1 VAISNFRGK
10 SGGFLRVKN
19 YQKHHGWLPIAGLWL
34 LGAFCDRLWF
44 ALDRSIPSWDQA
56 DYLTGALNYWQ
67 ALQTPQ
73 WFSED
78 WWRSVWLLSSK
89 IPPGTYILTAFFH
102 NLFGIEADR
111 ATLVYLLF
119 SAILLPSV
127 YGLGRLL
134 FTRKIGIWAAALCLM
149 FPGLYHARLDFLLD
163 FPLTAVVT
171 FSFYSLTRWKVTEP
185 LQLTSLPSKN
195 PPPHTIS
202 SFLKSPGCQSWFWAI
217 VLGLSVGLSLMIKQT
232 ALFFLITPIVWVI
245 VSTMRDRRWV
255 RFLQLLMA
263 GFLTGLV
270 MYPWYSTNWL
280 LVFTGSQRAAIQA
293 AVVEGDP
300 AIYTLP
306 AWTFYAEQLPHH
318 VSWPF
323 LVVSLAGFVFYGWR
337 LRGDRHLTELTA
349 ELQNPVWKS
358 HFNSPFKWL
367 AIFGVGSY
375 VLFSLI
381 LNKDFR
387 YVLPYLP
394 VVSLVLAYGL
404 MLFPRHWGKWVRW
417 GTCTAALVL
426 ILADVWP
433 VYEWHPDILA
443 SHHAY
448 RGPDWPH
455 REAIA
460 EIMETTP
467 YLRSTLGVLPST
479 PMINQHNLNYY
490 GNLQQ
495 FQVYGRQVGTRRSHV
510 VQDARS
516 LDWFL
521 TKTGNQ
527 GSVPTEAQGA
537 IVALVETGGEF
548 DLQASWPLP
557 DESTLN
563 LYHHRLP
570 MVTVEAV
577 EASANPAILTLDRV
591 TVPAQSPPGVPVPV
605 TYEWT
610 GDWDSLRDG
619 VVILT
624 WQLQNS
630 AASPSLRESWLH
642 DHGIGKSELQAVTAP
657 LQAKVIERMAMLP
670 PTDVMPGTYTLAA
683 TYLNRKTGETQEID
697 VPTVAIAINPA
708 ATATPAPE
716 LDWNTQLRSLSA
728 ALPQGPQALE
738 FIFDDMGRVN
748 QYDPIQ
754 DYLIQAEKSLE
765 YRLKQDPNNVELA
778 YNLAF
783 SQVLQQDVDGAI
795 AAFERVVQLDSE
807 NPYAHAYLGFVNL
820 YGWHPRQ
827 GEPAIKRALEL
838 GPDGVEV
845 QLLYGISAL
854 MQGNIFAT
862 WSRLRGFVP
871 SLVQFFVLL
880 MGWIVLFLLG
890 VIFVGIGVKYRKG
903 FRKKF
908 P

>member
-1 VAISNFRGK
+1 M
-10 SGGFLRVKN
+10 KN
-19 YQKHHGWLPIAGLWL
+19 YQKHHSWLTIAGLWL
-34 LGAFCDRLWF
+34 LGAFCDRFWF
-44 ALDRSIPSWDQA
+44 ALDRSIPAWDQA
-56 DYLTGALNYWQ
+56 DYLTGALNYWH

-73 WFSED
+73 WFSGE
-78 WWRSVWLLSSK
+78 WWRSLWLLSSK
-89 IPPGTYILTAFFH
+89 IPPATYILTAFFH
-102 NLFGIEADR
+102 NLFGLGPDR
-111 ATLVYLLF
+111 ATLVYLFF

-134 FTRKIGIWAAALCLM
+134 FNPKIGVWAAALCLI

-163 FPLTAVVT
+163 FPLTTLVT
-171 FSFYSLTRWKVTEP
+171 FSFYSLTLWKITEP
-185 LQLTSLPSKN
+185 LELTSLPSEN
-195 PPPHTIS
+195 PPRHDIS
-202 SFLKSPGCQSWFWAI
+202 FFLKSPACQAWFWAV
-217 VLGLSVGLSLMIKQT
+217 VLGLSVGLSLLIKQT

-245 VSTMRDRRWV
+245 VSTIKDRHWV
-255 RFLQLLMA
+255 RFLQLMVA
-263 GFLTGLV
+263 AFVTGLV
-270 MYPWYSTNWL
+270 MYPWYRTNWL

-293 AVVEGDP
+293 AVAEGDP

-306 AWTFYAEQLPHH
+306 AWTFYGEQLPNH

-323 LVVSLAGFVFYGWR
+323 LVVPLAGFVFYWWR
-337 LRGDRHLTELTA
+337 SRGDRHLTELTV

-375 VLFSLI
+375 ILLSLI

-404 MLFPRHWGKWVRW
+404 MLFPPTWGKWLRW
-417 GTCTAALVL
+417 GTCSAALVL

-433 VYEWHPDILA
+433 VYDWHPDVA

-455 REAIA
+455 QEAIA
-460 EIMETTP
+460 EIIETTP

-479 PMINQHNLNYY
+479 PMINQHNFNYY

-510 VQDARS
+510 AQDARS

-537 IVALVETGGEF
+537 IVSLVETGGEF
-548 DLQASWPLP
+548 DVQASWQLP
-557 DESTLN
+557 DDSTLN

-570 MVTVEAV
+570 RVTVEAV
-577 EASANPAILTLDRV
+577 EASVTPAILTLDRV
-591 TVPAQSPPGVPVPV
+591 TVPAESPPGVPVPV

-619 VVILT
+619 VVVLT
-624 WQLQNS
+624 WQLQS
-630 AASPSLRESWLH
+630 PAASPSLRESWLH
-642 DHGIGKSELQAVTAP
+642 DHGIGKGELQAITAP

-670 PTDVMPGTYTLAA
+670 PADVAPGTYTLAA
-683 TYLNRKTGETQEID
+683 TYLNRKTGETREID
-697 VPTVAIAINPA
+697 VPKVAIAINPA

-716 LDWNTQLRSLSA
+716 LDWITQLRSLSA
-728 ALPQGPQALE
+728 TLPQGPKALE
-738 FIFDDMGRVN
+738 LIFDDMARVN

-754 DYLIQAEKSLE
+754 DYLIQAEKSLQ
-765 YRLKQDPNNVELA
+765 YRLQQDPDNVEFA

-783 SQVLQQDVDGAI
+783 SQVLQQDVKGAI
-795 AAFERVVQLDSE
+795 SAFERVVQLDSE
-807 NPYAHAYLGFVNL
+807 NPYAYAYLGFVNL
-820 YGWHPRQ
+820 YDWHPRQ

-862 WSRLRGFVP
+862 WSRLRGFIP
-871 SLVQFFVLL
+871 PLVQFVVLVMTWMGVFLVGVFFV
-880 MGWIVLFLLG
+880 MIA
-890 VIFVGIGVKYRKG
+890 IKYQ
-903 FRKKF
+903 KF
-908 P
+908 FNKSFE

>member
-1 VAISNFRGK
+1 MK
-10 SGGFLRVKN
+10 K
-19 YQKHHGWLPIAGLWL
+19 YQKHHGWLTIAGLWF

-56 DYLTGALNYWQ
+56 DYLTGALSYWQ

-73 WFSED
+73 WFSGD
-78 WWRSVWLLSSK
+78 WWRSLWLLSSK
-89 IPPGTYILTAFFH
+89 MPPGTYIMTAFFH
-102 NLFGIEADR
+102 HLFGIEADR
-111 ATLVYLLF
+111 ATLVYLFF

-134 FTRKIGIWAAALCLM
+134 FNPQIGVWAAALCLM

-163 FPLTAVVT
+163 FPMTAVVT

-185 LQLTSLPSKN
+185 LELDDFPSQQ
-195 PPPHTIS
+195 PPQHDS
-202 SFLKSPGCQSWFWAI
+202 SGFLKSPACQAWFWAI
-217 VLGLSVGLSLMIKQT
+217 VLGLSVGLSLLIKQS
-232 ALFFLITPIVWVI
+232 ALFFLITPLVWVI
-245 VSTMRDRRWV
+245 VSTIKDRRWV
-255 RFLQLLMA
+255 RFLQLMVA
-263 GFLTGLV
+263 TFVMGLV
-270 MYPWYSTNWL
+270 MYPWYRTNWL

-293 AVVEGDP
+293 AVTEGDP

-306 AWTFYAEQLPHH
+306 AWTFYAKQLPHH

-323 LVVSLAGFVFYGWR
+323 LVVPIAGFVFYWWR
-337 LRGDRHLTELTA
+337 SRGDRPFTPLQA
-349 ELQNPVWKS
+349 ELQNPVWRT

-367 AIFGVGSY
+367 AIFWVGSY

-394 VVSLVLAYGL
+394 VVSLVLAYGF
-404 MLFPRHWGKWVRW
+404 MLFPANWGKWVRW
-417 GTCTAALVL
+417 GTCSAVVVL
-426 ILADVWP
+426 IVSNLWP
-433 VYEWHPDILA
+433 VYEWHPDIVT
-443 SHHAY
+443 SRHAY

-455 REAIA
+455 QEAIA
-460 EIMETTP
+460 EMIETTP

-510 VQDARS
+510 AQDARS

-527 GSVPTEAQGA
+527 GSVPTEAQAA

-548 DLQASWPLP
+548 DLQASWLLP
-557 DESTLN
+557 DDTTLN

-570 MVTVEAV
+570 MVTVEAM
-577 EASANPAILTLDRV
+577 EGSANPALLTLDRV
-591 TVPAQSPPGVPVPV
+591 TVPAESPPGVPVPV

-610 GDWDSLRDG
+610 GDWNLLRDG
-619 VVILT
+619 VVMLT
-624 WQLQNS
+624 WQLQS
-630 AASPSLRESWLH
+630 PTASPSLRESWLH
-642 DHGIGKSELQAVTAP
+642 DHGIGKGELQAVTAP
-657 LQAKVIERMAMLP
+657 AQAKVRERMAMFP
-670 PTDVMPGTYTLAA
+670 PADVTPGTYTLAA

-697 VPTVAIAINPA
+697 VPRVAIAINPA
-708 ATATPAPE
+708 AKATPAPE
-716 LDWNTQLRSLSA
+716 LDWITQLRSLSA
-728 ALPQGPQALE
+728 ALPQGPKALE
-738 FIFDDMGRVN
+738 FIFDDIGRVN

-765 YRLKQDPNNVELA
+765 YRLQQDPENVALA

-783 SQVLQQDVDGAI
+783 SQVLQQDVKGAI
-795 AAFERVVQLDSE
+795 SAFERVVQLDSE
-807 NPYAHAYLGFVNL
+807 NPYAYAYLGFVNL

-827 GEPAIKRALEL
+827 GETAIKQAIKL

-862 WSRLRGFVP
+862 LARLREFIPPTVELGI
-871 SLVQFFVLL
+871 LVITWTDNTAVLL
-880 MGWIVLFLLG
+880 LL
-890 VIFVGIGVKYRKG
+890 
-903 FRKKF
+903 
-908 P
+908 

>member
-1 VAISNFRGK
+1 M
-10 SGGFLRVKN
+10 KN
-19 YQKHHGWLPIAGLWL
+19 YQTHHGWLTIAGLWL
-34 LGAFCDRLWF
+34 LGALGDRLWF

-56 DYLTGALNYWQ
+56 DYLTGALNYWH
-67 ALQTPQ
+67 ALQNPQ
-73 WFSED
+73 WFSGD
-78 WWRSVWLLSSK
+78 WWRSLWLLSSK
-89 IPPGTYILTAFFH
+89 IPPGTYIITAFFH
-102 NLFGIEADR
+102 NLFGVEADH
-111 ATLVYLLF
+111 ATLVYLFF

-134 FTRKIGIWAAALCLM
+134 FNPQIGVWAAALCLM

-163 FPLTAVVT
+163 FPLTALVT
-171 FSFYSLTRWKVTEP
+171 FSLYSLTLWKATEP
-185 LQLTSLPSKN
+185 LALASFPSNN
-195 PPPHTIS
+195 PPSNTIS
-202 SFLKSPGCQSWFWAI
+202 SFLRSPTCQAWFWAI

-232 ALFFLITPIVWVI
+232 ALFFLITPLVWVI
-245 VSTMRDRRWV
+245 VSTIRDRHWIKL
-255 RFLQLLMA
+255 LQLMVA
-263 GFLTGLV
+263 AFLTGLV
-270 MYPWYSTNWL
+270 MYPWYRTNWL

-293 AVVEGDP
+293 AVAEGDP

-306 AWTFYAEQLPHH
+306 AWTFYGEQLPNH

-323 LVVSLAGFVFYGWR
+323 LVVPIAGFAFYWWR
-337 LRGDRHLTELTA
+337 SRGDRQLTELTA

-367 AIFGVGSY
+367 AIFGIGSY
-375 VLFSLI
+375 VFFSLI

-394 VVSLVLAYGL
+394 VISLVLAYGL
-404 MLFPRHWGKWVRW
+404 MLFPRKWGKWVRW

-433 VYEWHPDILA
+433 VYVWHPDIVA

-479 PMINQHNLNYY
+479 PMINQHNFNYY

-495 FQVYGRQVGTRRSHV
+495 FQVYGRQVGTRISHV
-510 VQDARS
+510 PQDARS

-537 IVALVETGGEF
+537 IVSLVETGGEF

-570 MVTVEAV
+570 MVTVEAG
-577 EASANPAILTLDRV
+577 EGSAREGMITLDRV
-591 TVPAQSPPGVPVPV
+591 TVPAESPPGVPVPV

-619 VVILT
+619 VVVLT
-624 WQLQNS
+624 WQLQS
-630 AASPSLRESWLH
+630 ATASTPVRDFWLH
-642 DHGIGKSELQAVTAP
+642 DHGIGKGELQAVTPP

-670 PTDVMPGTYTLAA
+670 PGDVVPGTYTLAA
-683 TYLNRKTGETQEID
+683 TYLNRTTGETEEIE

-728 ALPQGPQALE
+728 ALPQGPKALDL
-738 FIFDDMGRVN
+738 IFDDIGRVN

-765 YRLKQDPNNVELA
+765 YRLKQDPENVELA

-783 SQVLQQDVDGAI
+783 SQVLQQDIKAAI
-795 AAFERVVQLDSE
+795 SAFERVVQLDSE
-807 NPYAHAYLGFVNL
+807 NPYAYAYLGFVNL

-827 GEPAIKRALEL
+827 AEPAIKRGLEL
-838 GPDGVEV
+838 GPDGIEV

-862 WSRLRGFVP
+862 WSRLREFIP
-871 SLVQFFVLL
+871 PLVQFFVVL
-880 MGWIVLFLLG
+880 MGWIILFLLG
-890 VIFVGIGVKYRKG
+890 VIFVVIFAKYWKVFRKG
-903 FRKKF
+903 FQE
-908 P
+908 PT

>member
-1 VAISNFRGK
+1 M
-10 SGGFLRVKN
+10 KN
-19 YQKHHGWLPIAGLWL
+19 YQKYHGWLTIAGLWL

-44 ALDRSIPSWDQA
+44 ALDRSIPAWDQA
-56 DYLTGALNYWQ
+56 DYLTGALNYWH

-73 WFSED
+73 WFSGD
-78 WWRSVWLLSSK
+78 WWRSLWLLSSK
-89 IPPGTYILTAFFH
+89 IPPATYIITAFFH
-102 NLFGIEADR
+102 NLFGIGPDH
-111 ATLVYLLF
+111 ATLVYLFF

-134 FTRKIGIWAAALCLM
+134 FNPKIGVWAAALCLM

-163 FPLTAVVT
+163 FPLTTLVT

-185 LQLTSLPSKN
+185 LALTSLPSEN
-195 PPPHTIS
+195 PPRYDIS
-202 SFLKSPGCQSWFWAI
+202 FVLRSPACQAWFWAV
-217 VLGLSVGLSLMIKQT
+217 VLGLSVGLSLLIKQT
-232 ALFFLITPIVWVI
+232 ALFFLITPLVWVI
-245 VSTMRDRRWV
+245 VSTIKNRHWV
-255 RFLQLLMA
+255 RFLQLMVA
-263 GFLTGLV
+263 FLVTGLV
-270 MYPWYSTNWL
+270 MYPWYRTNWL

-300 AIYTLP
+300 AIHTLP
-306 AWTFYAEQLPHH
+306 AWTFYGEQLPNH

-323 LVVSLAGFVFYGWR
+323 LVVPLAGFVFSWWR
-337 LRGDRHLTELTA
+337 SRGDRHLTELTA
-349 ELQNPVWKS
+349 DLENPVWKS
-358 HFNSPFKWL
+358 YFNSPFKWL
-367 AIFGVGSY
+367 AIFWAGSY
-375 VLFSLI
+375 ILLSLI

-404 MLFPRHWGKWVRW
+404 MLFPANWGKWVRW
-417 GTCTAALVL
+417 GTCSAALVL

-433 VYEWHPDILA
+433 VYEWHPDVA

-455 REAIA
+455 QEAIA

-510 VQDARS
+510 AQDARS

-527 GSVPTEAQGA
+527 GSVPTEAQAA

-557 DESTLN
+557 DDSTLN

-570 MVTVEAV
+570 MVTVEAL
-577 EASANPAILTLDRV
+577 EASATPATITLDRV
-591 TVPAQSPPGVPVPV
+591 TVPAQSPPGVPIPV

-619 VVILT
+619 VVVLT
-624 WQLQNS
+624 WQLQS
-630 AASPSLRESWLH
+630 PAGSPSLRESWLH
-642 DHGIGKSELQAVTAP
+642 DHGIGKGELQAVTAP
-657 LQAKVIERMAMLP
+657 LQARVIERMAMLP
-670 PTDVMPGTYTLAA
+670 PGDVTPGTYTLAA
-683 TYLNRKTGETQEID
+683 TYLNRKTGETQELN
-697 VPTVAIAINPA
+697 VPRVAIAINPA

-716 LDWNTQLRSLSA
+716 LDWITQLRSLSA
-728 ALPQGPQALE
+728 TLPQGPKALD
-738 FIFDDMGRVN
+738 FIFDDMARVN

-754 DYLIQAEKSLE
+754 DYLIQAEKSLQ
-765 YRLKQDPNNVELA
+765 YRLQQDPKNVQFA

-783 SQVLQQDVDGAI
+783 SHVLQQDVKGAI
-795 AAFERVVQLDSE
+795 SAFERVVQLDSE
-807 NPYAHAYLGFVNL
+807 NPYAYAYLGFVNL
-820 YGWHPRQ
+820 YGWQPRQ
-827 GEPAIKRALEL
+827 GEPAIKQALEL
-838 GPDGVEV
+838 GPEGIEV

-854 MQGNIFAT
+854 MQGNIFQT
-862 WSRLRGFVP
+862 WSRLRGFIPP
-871 SLVQFFVLL
+871 SVQFWVVLI
-880 MGWIVLFLLG
+880 GWMILFLLG
-890 VIFVGIGVKYRKG
+890 VIIVVIGAKYRKG
-903 FRKKF
+903 LGKKF
-908 P
+908 Q

>member
-1 VAISNFRGK
+1 M
-10 SGGFLRVKN
+10 N
-19 YQKHHGWLPIAGLWL
+19 YQKHHGWVTIAGLWL

-67 ALQTPQ
+67 ALQTPV
-73 WFSED
+73 WFSGE
-78 WWRSVWLLSSK
+78 WWRSLWLLSSK
-89 IPPGTYILTAFFH
+89 MPPGTYLITAFFH
-102 NLFGIEADR
+102 NFFGIEADH
-111 ATLVYLLF
+111 ATLVYLFF

-134 FTRKIGIWAAALCLM
+134 FNRKIGVWAAALCLM

-163 FPLTAVVT
+163 FPLTVLVT
-171 FSFYSLTRWKVTEP
+171 FSFYALTLWKVTER
-185 LQLTSLPSKN
+185 LEGISLRSEIPAEN
-195 PPPHTIS
+195 RIS
-202 SFLKSPGCQSWFWAI
+202 GFLRSQGCQSWFWAI
-217 VLGLSVGLSLMIKQT
+217 VLGLSVGLSLMVKQT

-245 VSTMRDRRWV
+245 IETLRDRRWG
-255 RFLQLLMA
+255 RGLQLLVA
-263 GFLTGLV
+263 AFLTGLV
-270 MYPWYSTNWL
+270 MYPWYGTNWL
-280 LVFTGSQRAAIQA
+280 LVFTGSKRAAIHA
-293 AVVEGDP
+293 AIAEGDP
-300 AIYTLP
+300 AIHTLP
-306 AWTFYAEQLPHH
+306 AWTFYGEQLPHH

-323 LVVSLAGFVFYGWR
+323 LVVPVVGFLFSWWCS
-337 LRGDRHLTELTA
+337 RGDRSSTQVMA
-349 ELQNPVWKS
+349 EGLQNPVWRSEFK
-358 HFNSPFKWL
+358 SPFKWL
-367 AIFGVGSY
+367 AIFLVGSY
-375 VLFSLI
+375 VFFSLI

-394 VVSLVLAYGL
+394 VVALVLAYGL
-404 MLFPRHWGKWVRW
+404 MLFPHKWGKWVRW
-417 GTCTAALVL
+417 GTCSAALVL

-433 VYEWHPDILA
+433 VYTWNPDIVA

-460 EIMETTP
+460 EIIETSP

-479 PMINQHNLNYY
+479 PMINQHNFNYY

-510 VQDARS
+510 AQDARS

-537 IVALVETGGEF
+537 IVDLVETGGEF
-548 DLQASWPLP
+548 EVQGSWPLP

-570 MVTVEAV
+570 MVTVEAM
-577 EASANPAILTLDRV
+577 EASATAGTVTLDRV
-591 TVPAQSPPGVPVPV
+591 TVPSESPPGVPVPV

-610 GDWDSLRDG
+610 GDWEALRDG
-619 VVILT
+619 VVVLT
-624 WQLQNS
+624 WQLQS
-630 AASPSLRESWLH
+630 PGVSPSLQESWLH
-642 DHGIGKSELQAVTAP
+642 DHGIGKGELQAATPP
-657 LQAKVIERMAMLP
+657 LQARVTERMAMLP
-670 PTDVMPGTYTLAA
+670 PGDVTPGTYTLAA
-683 TYLNRKTGETQEID
+683 TYLNRETGETQEIG
-697 VPTVAIAINPA
+697 VPTVAIAINPT
-708 ATATPAPE
+708 ATAIPAPE
-716 LDWNTQLRSLSA
+716 LDWITQLRSLSA
-728 ALPQGPQALE
+728 ALPQGPEALE

-754 DYLIQAEKSLE
+754 DYLIQAEKALE
-765 YRLKQDPNNVELA
+765 YRLEQEPDHVELA

-783 SQVLQQDVDGAI
+783 SQVLQQDVQGAI
-795 AAFERVVQLDSE
+795 SAFERVVQLDSE

-827 GEPAIKRALEL
+827 AELPIKRALEL

-871 SLVQFFVLL
+871 PLIQFLVVL
-880 MGWIVLFLLG
+880 MGWMGLFLLG
-890 VIFVGIGVKYRKG
+890 VIMIGVVVNYG
-903 FRKKF
+903 KKF
-908 P
+908 GKGLS

>member
-1 VAISNFRGK
+1 M
-10 SGGFLRVKN
+10 KN
-19 YQKHHGWLPIAGLWL
+19 YQKHHGWLTIAGLWL

-56 DYLTGALNYWQ
+56 DYLTGALNYWH
-67 ALQTPQ
+67 AFQTPQ
-73 WFSED
+73 WFSGD
-78 WWRSVWLLSSK
+78 WWRSLWLLSSK
-89 IPPGTYILTAFFH
+89 MPPATYIMTAFFH
-102 NLFGIEADR
+102 NLFGLGPDL
-111 ATLVYLLF
+111 ATLVYLFF

-134 FTRKIGIWAAALCLM
+134 FNPQIGVWAAALCLM

-163 FPLTAVVT
+163 FPLTTLVT
-171 FSFYSLTRWKVTEP
+171 LSFYSLTLWKVTEP
-185 LQLTSLPSKN
+185 LDLTSFPSEN
-195 PPPHTIS
+195 PPRHDIS
-202 SFLKSPGCQSWFWAI
+202 FFLKSPACQAWVWAV
-217 VLGLSVGLSLMIKQT
+217 VLGLCVGLSLLIKQT

-245 VSTMRDRRWV
+245 VSTIKDRHWV
-255 RFLQLLMA
+255 RFLQLMVA
-263 GFLTGLV
+263 AFVTGLV
-270 MYPWYSTNWL
+270 MYPWYRTNWL

-306 AWTFYAEQLPHH
+306 AWTFYGEQLPDH

-323 LVVSLAGFVFYGWR
+323 LVVPLAGFVFYWWR
-337 LRGDRHLTELTA
+337 SRGDRHLTELTA
-349 ELQNPVWKS
+349 NLENPVWKS

-367 AIFGVGSY
+367 AIFWAGSY
-375 VLFSLI
+375 ILFSLI

-404 MLFPRHWGKWVRW
+404 MLFPRQWGKWVRW
-417 GTCTAALVL
+417 ATCSAALVL

-433 VYEWHPDILA
+433 VYEWHPDMA
-443 SHHAY
+443 SHHVY

-455 REAIA
+455 RGVIS
-460 EIMETTP
+460 EIIETTP

-479 PMINQHNLNYY
+479 PMINQHNFNYY

-510 VQDARS
+510 AQDARS

-537 IVALVETGGEF
+537 IVELVETGGEF

-557 DESTLN
+557 DDSTLN

-570 MVTVEAV
+570 MVTVEAM
-577 EASANPAILTLDRV
+577 EASATPAILTLDRV
-591 TVPAQSPPGVPVPV
+591 TVPAESPPGVPVPV

-610 GDWDSLRDG
+610 GNWDSLRDG
-619 VVILT
+619 VVVLT
-624 WQLQNS
+624 WQLQS
-630 AASPSLRESWLH
+630 PAASPSFRESWLH
-642 DHGIGKSELQAVTAP
+642 DHGIGKGELQAVTAP

-670 PTDVMPGTYTLAA
+670 PADVTPGTYTLVA
-683 TYLNRKTGETQEID
+683 TYLNRKTGETREID
-697 VPTVAIAINPA
+697 VPGVAIAINPA
-708 ATATPAPE
+708 ATATAAPE
-716 LDWNTQLRSLSA
+716 LDWITQLRSLSA
-728 ALPQGPQALE
+728 TLPQGPEALE
-738 FIFDDMGRVN
+738 FIFDDMARVN

-754 DYLIQAEKSLE
+754 DYLIQAEKSLQ
-765 YRLKQDPNNVELA
+765 YRLQQDPDNVEFA

-783 SQVLQQDVDGAI
+783 SQVLQQDVKGAI
-795 AAFERVVQLDSE
+795 SAFERVVQLDSE
-807 NPYAHAYLGFVNL
+807 NPYAYAYLGFVNL
-820 YGWHPRQ
+820 YDWHPRQ
-827 GEPAIKRALEL
+827 GEPAIKQALEL

-862 WSRLRGFVP
+862 WSRLRGFIP
-871 SLVQFFVLL
+871 PLVQFGVLVMIW
-880 MGWIVLFLLG
+880 MGVFLVG
-890 VIFVGIGVKYRKG
+890 VISVMIGIKYQKV
-903 FRKKF
+903 FNKSF
-908 P
+908 E

>member
-1 VAISNFRGK
+1 MT
-10 SGGFLRVKN
+10 
-19 YQKHHGWLPIAGLWL
+19 IAGLWF

-73 WFSED
+73 WFSGD
-78 WWRSVWLLSSK
+78 WWRSLWLLSSK
-89 IPPGTYILTAFFH
+89 MPPGTYIMTAFFH

-111 ATLVYLLF
+111 ATLVYLFF

-134 FTRKIGIWAAALCLM
+134 FTPKIGVWAAALCLM

-163 FPLTAVVT
+163 FPMTAVVT
-171 FSFYSLTRWKVTEP
+171 FSFYSLTRWKVTE
-185 LQLTSLPSKN
+185 LLELAGFTSEK
-195 PPPHTIS
+195 PPQHDIS
-202 SFLKSPGCQSWFWAI
+202 FFLNSPAYQAWFWAI
-217 VLGLSVGLSLMIKQT
+217 VLGLSVGLSLLIKQS
-232 ALFFLITPIVWVI
+232 ALFFLITPLVWVI
-245 VSTMRDRRWV
+245 VSTIKDRRWV
-255 RFLQLLMA
+255 RFLQLMVA
-263 GFLTGLV
+263 AFVTGLV
-270 MYPWYSTNWL
+270 MYPWYRTNWL

-306 AWTFYAEQLPHH
+306 AWTFYAKQLPHH

-323 LVVSLAGFVFYGWR
+323 LVVPIAGFVFYWWR
-337 LRGDRHLTELTA
+337 SRGDRHLTPLKA
-349 ELQNPVWKS
+349 ELQNPVWRT

-367 AIFGVGSY
+367 AIFWVGSY

-404 MLFPRHWGKWVRW
+404 MLFPTHWGKWVRW
-417 GTCTAALVL
+417 GTCSAALVL
-426 ILADVWP
+426 ILGNLWP
-433 VYEWHPDILA
+433 VYQWHPDIVT
-443 SHHAY
+443 SRHAY

-510 VQDARS
+510 AQDARS

-527 GSVPTEAQGA
+527 GSVPTEAQAA
-537 IVALVETGGEF
+537 IAALVETGGEF
-548 DLQASWPLP
+548 NIQASWPLP
-557 DESTLN
+557 DDSTLN

-570 MVTVEAV
+570 MVTVEAS
-577 EASANPAILTLDRV
+577 EASANPAILTLERV
-591 TVPAQSPPGVPVPV
+591 TVPAESPPGVPVPV
-605 TYEWT
+605 SYEWT

-624 WQLQNS
+624 WQLQS
-630 AASPSLRESWLH
+630 PAASPSLRESWFH
-642 DHGIGKSELQAVTAP
+642 DHGIGKGELQAVTPP

-670 PTDVMPGTYTLAA
+670 PADMTPGTYTLAA

-697 VPTVAIAINPA
+697 VPRVAIAINPA
-708 ATATPAPE
+708 AKATPAPE
-716 LDWNTQLRSLSA
+716 LDWSTQLRSLAA
-728 ALPQGPQALE
+728 ALPQGPKALE
-738 FIFDDMGRVN
+738 FIFDDIGRVN

-754 DYLIQAEKSLE
+754 DYLIQSEKSLE
-765 YRLKQDPNNVELA
+765 YRLQKDPENVELA

-783 SQVLQQDVDGAI
+783 SQVLQQDVKGAI
-795 AAFERVVQLDSE
+795 SAFERVVQLDSK
-807 NPYAHAYLGFVNL
+807 NPYAYAYLGFVNL

-827 GEPAIKRALEL
+827 GETAIRRGIEL
-838 GPDGVEV
+838 GPEGVEV

-862 WSRLRGFVP
+862 WSRLREFIPP
-871 SLVQFFVLL
+871 SVQ
-880 MGWIVLFLLG
+880 LG
-890 VIFVGIGVKYRKG
+890 VLVITWMAIFFLGLILVGIGIKYQKTG
-903 FRKKF
+903 PKSFK
-908 P
+908 

>member
-1 VAISNFRGK
+1 M
-10 SGGFLRVKN
+10 KN

-56 DYLTGALNYWQ
+56 DYLTGALNYGQ

-73 WFSED
+73 WFSGE
-78 WWRSVWLLSSK
+78 WWRSLWLLSSK
-89 IPPGTYILTAFFH
+89 MPPGTYIMTAFFH
-102 NLFGIEADR
+102 NLFGIEADH
-111 ATLVYLLF
+111 ATLVYLFF

-134 FTRKIGIWAAALCLM
+134 FNPQIGVWAAALCLM

-163 FPLTAVVT
+163 FPLTALVT
-171 FSFYSLTRWKVTEP
+171 FSFYSLTLWKVTEP
-185 LQLTSLPSKN
+185 LELASLPSKN
-195 PPPHTIS
+195 LPRHDRS
-202 SFLKSPGCQSWFWAI
+202 FFLKSPACQAWFWAI

-245 VSTMRDRRWV
+245 VSTIKDRRWV
-255 RFLQLLMA
+255 RCLQLMVAALV
-263 GFLTGLV
+263 TGLV
-270 MYPWYSTNWL
+270 MYPWYRTNWL

-293 AVVEGDP
+293 AVAEGDP

-323 LVVSLAGFVFYGWR
+323 LVVPVVGFMFYWWR
-337 LRGDRHLTELTA
+337 SRGDRHLTELTA
-349 ELQNPVWKS
+349 DLENPVWKS

-367 AIFGVGSY
+367 AVFWIGSY
-375 VLFSLI
+375 VFFSLI

-387 YVLPYLP
+387 YVFPYLP

-404 MLFPRHWGKWVRW
+404 MLFPRNWGKWVRW
-417 GTCTAALVL
+417 GTCSAALVL

-433 VYEWHPDILA
+433 VYEWHPDIVA

-448 RGPDWPH
+448 RGLDWPH

-460 EIMETTP
+460 EIMETSP

-510 VQDARS
+510 SQDARS

-548 DLQASWPLP
+548 DLAASWPLP

-577 EASANPAILTLDRV
+577 EASATEGMITLDRV
-591 TVPAQSPPGVPVPV
+591 TVPPESPPGVPIPV
-605 TYEWT
+605 SYEWT
-610 GDWDSLRDG
+610 GDWDLLRDG
-619 VVILT
+619 VVVLT
-624 WQLQNS
+624 WQLQS
-630 AASPSLRESWLH
+630 PAASTSLRDSWLH
-642 DHGIGKSELQAVTAP
+642 DHGIGKGELQAMTAP

-670 PTDVMPGTYTLAA
+670 PGDVASGTYTLAA
-683 TYLNRKTGETQEID
+683 TYLNRKTGETQGIE

-716 LDWNTQLRSLSA
+716 LDWITQLRSLSA
-728 ALPQGPQALE
+728 ALPQGPKALE
-738 FIFDDMGRVN
+738 FIFNEMGRVN

-754 DYLIQAEKSLE
+754 DYLIQAEKALE
-765 YRLKQDPNNVELA
+765 YRLKQEPDNVELA

-783 SQVLQQDVDGAI
+783 SQVLQQNVKGSI
-795 AAFERVVQLDSE
+795 SAFERVVQLDSE
-807 NPYAHAYLGFVNL
+807 NPYAYAYLGFVNL

-827 GEPAIKRALEL
+827 AEPAIKRALEL
-838 GPDGVEV
+838 GPDGIEV

-862 WSRLRGFVP
+862 WSRLREFIPPLG
-871 SLVQFFVLL
+871 QFLVLL
-880 MGWIVLFLLG
+880 IGWIILFLFA
-890 VIFVGIGVKYRKG
+890 VIFIVIWVRYRKIVG
-903 FRKKF
+903 KIVQ
-908 P
+908 